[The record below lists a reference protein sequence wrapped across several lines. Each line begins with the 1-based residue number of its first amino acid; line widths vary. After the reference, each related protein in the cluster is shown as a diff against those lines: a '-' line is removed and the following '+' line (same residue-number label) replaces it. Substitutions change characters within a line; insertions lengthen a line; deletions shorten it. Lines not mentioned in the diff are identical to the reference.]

1 MISHGI
7 TASCRFGVA
16 NQTDVYLIGPDGG
29 LNISSAVGGGPW
41 SDLFGP
47 QPGALF
53 QPGAAV
59 AASPQYGLAQTDVFA
74 VGTNGQLYVM
84 WADGDDSWNNPYPIG
99 PTGVFPPGAAVAA
112 SAQYGVPDTT
122 VVFAVGNAGQL
133 TVTWVGKDGVWKG
146 PATIGATGVFP
157 PGAAVAASAQYGVPD
172 QTDVFAVGN
181 AGQLTV
187 TWVGKDGVWKGPATI
202 GATGVF
208 PPGAAVA
215 ASAQYGVP
223 DQTDVFAVGNAGQLT
238 VTWVGKDGQ
247 WKGPATI
254 GATGVFPPGAA
265 VAASP
270 QYGVPDT
277 TDVFAVGNAGQ
288 LTVTWV
294 GKDGQWKGPATIG
307 ATGVFPPGAAVA
319 ASPQYGVPDTTDV
332 FAVNNNSE
340 PTVTWVGPDGQW
352 KGPANLVPDPQIT
365 LPIIED
371 PRLTVTGTHFT
382 PSGEVWLKYWVTG
395 NNGPTPATQNGLIT
409 VHADRYGRIGTK
421 FQDPLGHST
430 TLDVN
435 ATDVATGRIATGKAT
450 DQHPLDPG

>member
-59 AASPQYGLAQTDVFA
+59 AASAQYGLAQTDVFA

-99 PTGVFPPGAAVAA
+99 ATGVFPPGAAVAA
-112 SAQYGVPDTT
+112 SAQYGLLDTT

-133 TVTWVGKDGVWKG
+133 TVSWVGQDRVWHG

-157 PGAAVAASAQYGVPD
+157 PGAAVAASAQYG
-172 QTDVFAVGN
+172 
-181 AGQLTV
+181 L
-187 TWVGKDGVWKGPATI
+187 
-202 GATGVF
+202 
-208 PPGAAVA
+208 
-215 ASAQYGVP
+215 
-223 DQTDVFAVGNAGQLT
+223 
-238 VTWVGKDGQ
+238 
-247 WKGPATI
+247 
-254 GATGVFPPGAA
+254 
-265 VAASP
+265 
-270 QYGVPDT
+270 
-277 TDVFAVGNAGQ
+277 
-288 LTVTWV
+288 
-294 GKDGQWKGPATIG
+294 
-307 ATGVFPPGAAVA
+307 
-319 ASPQYGVPDTTDV
+319 PDTTDV

-340 PTVTWVGPDGQW
+340 PTVTWVGQDRVWQ
-352 KGPANLVPDPQIT
+352 GPANLTPDPQIT

-371 PRLTVTGTHFT
+371 PSLTVTGTHFT

-395 NNGPTPATQNGLIT
+395 NNGPTPATLEHPGFGGDSILPRCSGLGGRCLP
-409 VHADRYGRIGTK
+409 RYRRLAEPRSDHFSAFVYRTSVQLRCPDARLIWRGFARPGTAGAGVSPRRAPAVRRGFPGRG
-421 FQDPLGHST
+421 QG
-430 TLDVN
+430 
-435 ATDVATGRIATGKAT
+435 
-450 DQHPLDPG
+450 

>member
-47 QPGALF
+47 QPGTMF

-59 AASPQYGLAQTDVFA
+59 AASPQYGLANQTDVFA

-99 PTGVFPPGAAVAA
+99 AAGVFPPRAAVAA
-112 SAQYGVPDTT
+112 SA
-122 VVFAVGNAGQL
+122 
-133 TVTWVGKDGVWKG
+133 
-146 PATIGATGVFP
+146 
-157 PGAAVAASAQYGVPD
+157 
-172 QTDVFAVGN
+172 
-181 AGQLTV
+181 
-187 TWVGKDGVWKGPATI
+187 
-202 GATGVF
+202 
-208 PPGAAVA
+208 
-215 ASAQYGVP
+215 
-223 DQTDVFAVGNAGQLT
+223 
-238 VTWVGKDGQ
+238 
-247 WKGPATI
+247 
-254 GATGVFPPGAA
+254 
-265 VAASP
+265 

-294 GKDGQWKGPATIG
+294 GKDGQRKGPATIG

-319 ASPQYGVPDTTDV
+319 ASAQYGVPDTTDV

-340 PTVTWVGPDGQW
+340 PTVTWVGPDGHW

-382 PSGEVWLKYWVTG
+382 PSGEVWLKYWVAG

-430 TLDVN
+430 TLDVS